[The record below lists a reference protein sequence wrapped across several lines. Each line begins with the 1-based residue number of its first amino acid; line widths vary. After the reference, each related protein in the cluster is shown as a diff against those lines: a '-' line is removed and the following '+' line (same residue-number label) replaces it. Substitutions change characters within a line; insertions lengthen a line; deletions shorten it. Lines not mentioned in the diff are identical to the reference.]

1 MTTALT
7 IMRLQPLHNG
17 HKKIIDTMLQEN
29 NQVILLIGSINKKD
43 NKNPYSFE
51 KRLKMVKK
59 IYSDAI
65 HSKKLIV
72 RGIKDINNPPKW
84 VDYVKDTV
92 HCPFDIYYCGNGQDG
107 DLFQKKGIKIKQF
120 DRNILP
126 ISGTLI
132 RKKIQLHDLS
142 WKQDVPKAIHSLI

>member
-7 IMRLQPLHNG
+7 IMRLQPFHNG

-29 NQVILLIGSINKKD
+29 NQVILLIGSINKTD

-65 HSKKLIV
+65 HSKKLIIK
-72 RGIKDINNPPKW
+72 GIKDINNPPKW

-92 HCPFDIYYCGNGQDG
+92 H
-107 DLFQKKGIKIKQF
+107 
-120 DRNILP
+120 
-126 ISGTLI
+126 
-132 RKKIQLHDLS
+132 
-142 WKQDVPKAIHSLI
+142 